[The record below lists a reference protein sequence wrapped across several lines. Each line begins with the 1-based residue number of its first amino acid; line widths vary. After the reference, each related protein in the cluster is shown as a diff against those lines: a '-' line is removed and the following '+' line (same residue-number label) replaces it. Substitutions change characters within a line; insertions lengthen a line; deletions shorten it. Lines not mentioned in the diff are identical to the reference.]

1 MTLPHELPA
10 GALNGI
16 AEPRDPW
23 REAIAFLLKSRKPL
37 NEVDDKH
44 KARTEL
50 YPTE

>member
-1 MTLPHELPA
+1 MSDDKPDQA
-10 GALNGI
+10 VMSS
-16 AEPRDPW
+16 RDPW

-50 YPTE
+50 YQPE